1 MQDRVKEL
9 RRVPASELR
18 ANPKNWRRHPPSQE
32 AALRGVLEDIGFADA
47 VIARETPDG
56 LELIDGHLRQEVM
69 GDQPVPVLIV
79 DVTEEEADKMLLTY
93 DPLAMM
99 AHADQDQLLQ
109 LLRDTQF
116 ADKAVNDMLEAVANG
131 ERLPMPDLTEPVDGG
146 DRLAGSLSA
155 RFLVPPFSVLDARQ
169 GYWQERKRAWLA
181 LGFESELGRGENLQ
195 GLSDSNNEYRYNKKE
210 FFRRQPNA
218 TPGGSPLDAAT
229 LGTDGKTVR
238 GDGRGRPITSNGKG
252 LGRTF
257 AQDLMKAEHSVGSK
271 SAANPSKSNGRRLA
285 DRQSNLTNAP
295 PKPEWATGTGTENM
309 AAGTSIFDPVLC
321 EIAYRWFSPPTGS
334 ILAPFAGGSVRGIV
348 AAYLGRK
355 YTGIDLRPEQVTAN
369 QEQAQTIVPDNMPE
383 WVVGDSRTAIPTAE
397 YGLIFS
403 CPPYYDLE
411 QYSDD
416 DADLSN
422 AADYDSFILGYRQI
436 IQTSVDRL
444 RPDSFAC
451 FVVGDIRDNHGIY
464 RNFVGDTVAAFQDA
478 GANLYNEAILVTAV
492 GSLPIRVGRQFEAG
506 RKLGKTHQ
514 NVLICYKGD
523 PGRIRDR
530 LGDVDVS
537 EALSMFEADNV

>member
-18 ANPKNWRRHPPSQE
+18 ANPKNWRRHPPAQQ

-99 AHADQDQLLQ
+99 AHADQDQLLN
-109 LLRDTQF
+109 LLHDTQF
-116 ADKAVNDMLEAVANG
+116 ADKAVNDMLEALANG
-131 ERLPMPDLTEPVDGG
+131 ERLPMPDLTEPVDGD

-169 GYWQERKRAWLA
+169 GYWQERKRSWLA
-181 LGFESELGRGENLQ
+181 LGIESEITRIGAIGRNRQLLASSSGVDFYIQKRAIENIKKRTLTTAEFQ
-195 GLSDSNNEYRYNKKE
+195 EEYFIE
-210 FFRRQPNA
+210 
-218 TPGGSPLDAAT
+218 D
-229 LGTDGKTVR
+229 
-238 GDGRGRPITSNGKG
+238 
-252 LGRTF
+252 
-257 AQDLMKAEHSVGSK
+257 K
-271 SAANPSKSNGRRLA
+271 SYDK
-285 DRQSNLTNAP
+285 
-295 PKPEWATGTGTENM
+295 
-309 AAGTSIFDPVLC
+309 GTSIFDPVLC
-321 EIAYRWFSPPTGS
+321 ELAYRWFSPPTGS
-334 ILAPFAGGSVRGIV
+334 ILDPFAGGSVRGIV

-369 QEQAQTIVPDNMPE
+369 QEQAQTIVPDNMPT
-383 WVVGDSRTAIPTAE
+383 WIVGDSRTAIPTEE
-397 YGLIFS
+397 YDLIFS

-422 AADYDSFILGYRQI
+422 ASDYDSFILGYRQI

-464 RNFVGDTVAAFQDA
+464 RNFVGDTVDAFQDA

-506 RKLGKTHQ
+506 HKFGKTHQ
-514 NVLICYKGD
+514 NVLIFYKGNPD
-523 PGRIRDR
+523 RIRER
-530 LGDVDVS
+530 LGEVDVS
-537 EALSMFEADNV
+537 DALSLFEVDDV

>member
-1 MQDRVKEL
+1 MRDRVQEL

-18 ANPKNWRRHPPSQE
+18 ANPKNWRRHPPAQV
-32 AALRGVLEDIGFADA
+32 AALRGVLDDIGFADA

-99 AHADQDQLLQ
+99 AQADQDQLLD
-109 LLRDTQF
+109 LLHHTQF
-116 ADKAVNDMLEAVANG
+116 ADKAVNDMLEALANG
-131 ERLPMPDLTEPVDGG
+131 ERLPMPDLTEPPDGD

-169 GYWQERKRAWLA
+169 GYWQERKRSWLA
-181 LGFESELGRGENLQ
+181 LGIESEITRIGAIGRNRQLLASSSGVDFYIQKRAIENIKKRTLTTAEFQ
-195 GLSDSNNEYRYNKKE
+195 EEYFIE
-210 FFRRQPNA
+210 
-218 TPGGSPLDAAT
+218 D
-229 LGTDGKTVR
+229 
-238 GDGRGRPITSNGKG
+238 
-252 LGRTF
+252 
-257 AQDLMKAEHSVGSK
+257 K
-271 SAANPSKSNGRRLA
+271 SYDK
-285 DRQSNLTNAP
+285 
-295 PKPEWATGTGTENM
+295 
-309 AAGTSIFDPVLC
+309 GTSIFDPVLC
-321 EIAYRWFSPPTGS
+321 ELAYRWFSPPTGS
-334 ILAPFAGGSVRGIV
+334 ILDPFAGGSVRGIV

-369 QEQAQTIVPDNMPE
+369 QEQAQTIVPDNMPT
-383 WVVGDSRTAIPTAE
+383 WIVGDSRTAIPTEE
-397 YGLIFS
+397 YDLIFS

-422 AADYDSFILGYRQI
+422 ASDYDSFILGYRQI

-464 RNFVGDTVAAFQDA
+464 RNFVGDTVDAFQDA

-506 RKLGKTHQ
+506 RKFGKTHQ
-514 NVLICYKGD
+514 NVLIFYKGNPD
-523 PGRIRDR
+523 RIRER
-530 LGDVDVS
+530 LGEVDVS
-537 EALSMFEADNV
+537 DALSLFEVDDV

>member
-1 MQDRVKEL
+1 MKDRVKEL

-18 ANPKNWRRHPPSQE
+18 ANPKNWRRHPPAQE

-47 VIARETPDG
+47 VIARETPNG

-131 ERLPMPDLTEPVDGG
+131 ERDVMPDLTEPVDVG

-169 GYWQERKRAWLA
+169 GYWQERKRSWLA
-181 LGFESELGRGENLQ
+181 LGIQSELGRGDVLLYEAEQINSDGLNYYRNLA
-195 GLSDSNNEYRYNKKE
+195 RK
-210 FFRRQPNA
+210 PNA
-218 TPGGSPLDAAT
+218 TPGGSPLEAAP
-229 LGTDGKTVR
+229 LGT
-238 GDGRGRPITSNGKG
+238 
-252 LGRTF
+252 
-257 AQDLMKAEHSVGSK
+257 Q
-271 SAANPSKSNGRRLA
+271 
-285 DRQSNLTNAP
+285 
-295 PKPEWATGTGTENM
+295 NM

-321 EIAYRWFSPPTGS
+321 ELAYRWFSPPTGS
-334 ILAPFAGGSVRGIV
+334 ILDPFAGGSVRGIV

-369 QEQAQTIVPDNMPE
+369 EEQAQAIVPDNMPT
-383 WVVGDSRTAIPTAE
+383 WIVGDSRTAIPTEE
-397 YGLIFS
+397 YDLIFS

-411 QYSDD
+411 QYSDE

-422 AADYDSFILGYRQI
+422 AGDYDSFILSYRQI

-451 FVVGDIRDNHGIY
+451 FVVGDIRDNRGIY
-464 RNFVGDTVAAFQDA
+464 RNFVGDTVDAFQDA
-478 GANLYNEAILVTAV
+478 GASLYNEAILVTVVA
-492 GSLPIRVGRQFEAG
+492 SLPIRAGRQFEAG

-514 NVLICYKGD
+514 NVLIFYKGD
-523 PGRIRDR
+523 PGRIRER
-530 LGDVDVS
+530 LGEVDVS
-537 EALSMFEADNV
+537 DALTLFEADDV